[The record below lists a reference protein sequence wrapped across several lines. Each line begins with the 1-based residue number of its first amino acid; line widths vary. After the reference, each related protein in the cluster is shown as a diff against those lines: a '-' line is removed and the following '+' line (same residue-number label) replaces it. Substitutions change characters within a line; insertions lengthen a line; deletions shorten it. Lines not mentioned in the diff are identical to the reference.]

1 MPLKYPDTPW
11 AEVSLFESFDYVQSW
26 YKWKHGT
33 RPRPAKTSQINAF
46 FAQGRE
52 YFRNAATA
60 DLSVKPLLLYYG
72 VLSLSRGLI
81 LLNDTTKTEDDLQGS
96 HGLKGVGW
104 KPLLREGISKV
115 LELEIKATKG
125 TFRELTACCPNK
137 HWERSFQDTSTGML
151 HVDYSLG
158 RVAFAD
164 DNSTLKL
171 DALLSRLMATAP
183 DYQRITRRQSK
194 WVLASVTSNKDE
206 TRFAILENTIPTELS
221 DLLQDPD
228 VDLGATDL
236 TPPGARPTGQS
247 AVTFIFKHL
256 SHDGHHRK
264 LPFFHYSDGNPC
276 MDVILSFPNGD
287 KLSEFFK
294 LYLVSYILGML
305 ARYYPSKW
313 MTLLRG
319 GQGDFAQPLL
329 VASVDAI
336 ESLFPRELSNQIPRY

>member
-1 MPLKYPDTPW
+1 MPLNSQNSRW
-11 AEVSLFESFDYVQSW
+11 SEVSLFESFDYVQSW
-26 YKWKHGT
+26 HQWKHKT
-33 RPRPAKTSQINAF
+33 PLRPAKTSQINAF

-52 YFRNAATA
+52 YFRNAASA

-96 HGLKGVGW
+96 HGLKVVRW
-104 KPLLREGISKV
+104 KPLLKDGIGSV
-115 LELEIKATKG
+115 LELEIKTTKG
-125 TFRELTACCPNK
+125 TFRELTACCPNR
-137 HWERSFQDTSTGML
+137 HRERSFREAPTGML

-164 DNSTLKL
+164 DNSTLTL

-183 DYQRITRRQSK
+183 DYQRITGRQRK
-194 WVLASVTSNKDE
+194 WVPASVTSTRDE
-206 TRFAILENTIPTELS
+206 TRFAIHANTIPDELS

-228 VDLGATDL
+228 VHLGATDL
-236 TPPGARPTGQS
+236 TPPGERPTGQR
-247 AVTFIFKHL
+247 AFTLIFKHL
-256 SHDGHHRK
+256 PHHGHHRK
-264 LPFFHYSDGNPC
+264 LPFFHYSDGSPS

-287 KLSEFFK
+287 KLNEFFK

-329 VASVDAI
+329 VASIDAI
-336 ESLFPRELSNQIPRY
+336 ESLFPRELSNQIPRF